1 MAKINT
7 YERSSP
13 VVATDKWIGTD
24 SLGSTKNFVA
34 SDVSDYVKSAN
45 TINPNTIL
53 GNNGVI
59 QDVPQE
65 LLPSQVS
72 EMLPLFTTSAK
83 GLVPPGST
91 AANTFLKYDG
101 TWAIPPSTGG
111 TTTNSLVIKAN
122 SGTVEGNSMYTFNG
136 GAAKSL
142 NILPGANINMASATG
157 QLLIS
162 SNNDVDDTNAVGP
175 GGSPYTLVIKNQ
187 ILIVGGTGAT
197 FTVNIPDYGSVNFPK
212 GSRITIWNYL
222 NSGASGTVTLNAPT
236 SAYFRG
242 GLTNTSS
249 SAIIATNRSVTI
261 VKLNDFN
268 AWGLM

>member
-7 YERSSP
+7 YETSSP
-13 VVATDKWIGTD
+13 VLPNDRWIGTD
-24 SLGSTKNFVA
+24 SGNSTKNFVA
-34 SDVSDYVKSAN
+34 SDVADYVKSTN
-45 TINPNTIL
+45 TIDTNVIL
-53 GNNGVI
+53 GNNTGVEA
-59 QDVPQE
+59 VPKQ
-65 LLPSQVS
+65 LLPAEVAA
-72 EMLPLFTTSAK
+72 MLPVFTTSAK
-83 GLVPPGST
+83 GLVPTGTMALNS
-91 AANTFLKYDG
+91 FLKSDG

-122 SGTVEGNSMYTFNG
+122 SGTTEGNNMYTFDG
-136 GAAKSL
+136 GAAKAL

-162 SNNDVDDTNAVGP
+162 SNNEVDDTNAVGP
-175 GGSPYTLVIKNQ
+175 SGSPYTLVLKNQ

-197 FTVNIPDYGSVNFPK
+197 FTVNIPDNGSVNFPK

-222 NSGASGTVTLNAPT
+222 NSGASGTVTLNAPP

-242 GLTNTSS
+242 GVTNTSP
-249 SAIIATNRSVTI
+249 SATIATNRSVTI

-268 AWGLM
+268 VWGLM